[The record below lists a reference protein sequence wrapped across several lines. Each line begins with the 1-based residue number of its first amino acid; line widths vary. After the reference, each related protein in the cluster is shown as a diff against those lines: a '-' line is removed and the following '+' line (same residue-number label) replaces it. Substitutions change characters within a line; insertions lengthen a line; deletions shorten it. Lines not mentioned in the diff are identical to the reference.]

1 MDFYIK
7 DTEGN
12 TIATFTYL
20 TSTKDCSTCKAIVV
34 KAESLISKNAYCKE
48 RFKDCKTIDDERKR
62 IIESVKVEEHDEEY
76 YVIKEDIVFSSP
88 YIAVSVILGHT
99 EKEAWNLL
107 INEENQTLM
116 DVYRH

>member
-34 KAESLISKNAYCKE
+34 KAESLISKNAYCTE
-48 RFKDCKTIDDERKR
+48 RFKDCKTIDDERIK
-62 IIESVKVEEHDEEY
+62 IIESAIVEEHNEEY
-76 YVIKEDIVFSSP
+76 YILKEDIVFSSP

-99 EKEAWNLL
+99 ENEAWSIL

-116 DVYRH
+116 DVYRN